1 MRLRLVSL
9 VTFLSSRFQTA
20 KDPRAARSLDDDA
33 RAKTISVA
41 NTLALGLERAHK
53 NQPHGGAERELNVP
67 RLARFSTKG
76 CSKAS
81 ACEAPGPLLPTSLA
95 RNPVRRPARAR
106 RALTTC
112 SRPLLRRRRRARETS
127 LQKKNADPRRAPARR
142 PARPSYTSKSAE
154 RRDRPS
160 KSAARRAPGGHF
172 CGLRARRTTN
182 GPELRGAEARS
193 TEARSADAIATPS
206 ADALPAATPIL

>member
-1 MRLRLVSL
+1 M
-9 VTFLSSRFQTA
+9 
-20 KDPRAARSLDDDA
+20 
-33 RAKTISVA
+33 
-41 NTLALGLERAHK
+41 
-53 NQPHGGAERELNVP
+53 NVP

-81 ACEAPGPLLPTSLA
+81 ARCEAPGPLLPTALA

-154 RRDRPS
+154 RRDRPGAG
-160 KSAARRAPGGHF
+160 AARRAPGRDLRGQ
-172 CGLRARRTTN
+172 RARRTTN
-182 GPELRGAEARS
+182 GPELRGTEARS

-206 ADALPAATPIL
+206 ADALPPTTPTVQGRAAPLLDGRHLHEEPESHLC

>member
-1 MRLRLVSL
+1 M
-9 VTFLSSRFQTA
+9 
-20 KDPRAARSLDDDA
+20 
-33 RAKTISVA
+33 
-41 NTLALGLERAHK
+41 
-53 NQPHGGAERELNVP
+53 NVP

-81 ACEAPGPLLPTSLA
+81 ARCEAPGPLLPTALA

-127 LQKKNADPRRAPARR
+127 LHKKNADPRRAPARR

-154 RRDRPS
+154 RRDRPGAG
-160 KSAARRAPGGHF
+160 AARRAPGGHF

-182 GPELRGAEARS
+182 GPELRGADARS

-206 ADALPAATPIL
+206 ADALPPTTPTVQGRAAPLLDGRHLHEEPESHLC